1 MGSIYLDVKRLHTY
15 IEKFLNLDQE
25 MFFFILYILYIDFYK
40 F

>member
-15 IEKFLNLDQE
+15 IEKFLNQAI
-25 MFFFILYILYIDFYK
+25 FFILYILYIDFYK